1 DGFNSEEIND
11 LLLPLPPLEEQL
23 RIITL
28 LDKLNLLLNKY
39 SLIENELSE
48 LEKTFSIKLQKS
60 VLNYAMQGQLVEQS
74 INDNS
79 KDLIEQIYKEKDGLL
94 KQKKI
99 KQNELQ
105 KSIIYKNISDNSYYE
120 NHNFVEV
127 QLGLISNIYTG
138 NSISKTQK
146 DRFFRNVKGM
156 SYIATK
162 DIDFNRE
169 IDYANGVYIP
179 NENLDKFKIAP
190 KNSVLL
196 CIEGGSAGRKIGLID
211 RDVTFGNKLCCI
223 NSNFV
228 SNKFIFYYL
237 QSDLFLNP
245 FYKQMTG
252 IIQGINL
259 SLLKEIKIP
268 VFSSCYQQAIMNKLD
283 RIYSLINMLN

>member
-1 DGFNSEEIND
+1 
-11 LLLPLPPLEEQL
+11 L